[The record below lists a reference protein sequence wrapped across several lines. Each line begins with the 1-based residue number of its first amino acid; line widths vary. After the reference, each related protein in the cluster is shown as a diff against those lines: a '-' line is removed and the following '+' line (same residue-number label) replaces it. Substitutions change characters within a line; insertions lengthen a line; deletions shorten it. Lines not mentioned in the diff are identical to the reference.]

1 MALVIEQKNGLL
13 AETKVIYIGLLI
25 YSTLLFREGTTK
37 GGLIK
42 NFS

>member
-1 MALVIEQKNGLL
+1 MALVLEQKNGLL
-13 AETKVIYIGLLI
+13 AETKVIYMGPLI

-37 GGLIK
+37 VVLIK